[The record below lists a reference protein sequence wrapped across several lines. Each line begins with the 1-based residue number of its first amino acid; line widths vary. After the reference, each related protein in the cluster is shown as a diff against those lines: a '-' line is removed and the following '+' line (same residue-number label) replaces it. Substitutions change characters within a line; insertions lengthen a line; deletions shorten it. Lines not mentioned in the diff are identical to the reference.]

1 MLKKIITILI
11 LFAITSLAQDAG
23 KTGVSFLKI
32 GPSAKNISVSDI
44 GLLNSDL
51 SSVHYNP
58 AAVNLLESYTIQF
71 THQAWIQDLS
81 SEIVN
86 ANFSLFGLPFAVGV
100 NTTKISDFE
109 VRTKPTEIP
118 DATFNVNYFYGSLA
132 TGFTLYDKLDFGF
145 TIKYLYESLLSDDAS
160 GTGYDL
166 GLIYS
171 DLIDDLTLGASLR
184 NLGSMD
190 KLRNEKTKLPT
201 DLIINAVY
209 NINLPSASLNFFP
222 VVGVQKYLELDDLH
236 LHVGSDVV
244 YDNQFSI
251 RLGYVTGYEAKGFSA
266 GAGIYW
272 NGFNFDYAFTPFSYG
287 IGNANTISVSYTF

>member
-1 MLKKIITILI
+1 MLI
-11 LFAITSLAQDAG
+11 LLCLAC
-23 KTGVSFLKI
+23 
-32 GPSAKNISVSDI
+32 
-44 GLLNSDL
+44 LL
-51 SSVHYNP
+51 P
-58 AAVNLLESYTIQF
+58 
-71 THQAWIQDLS
+71 
-81 SEIVN
+81 
-86 ANFSLFGLPFAVGV
+86 VGV
-100 NTTKISDFE
+100 NTTKISGFE
-109 VRTKPTEIP
+109 IRTKPTETP

-171 DLIDDLTLGASLR
+171 DLIDDLTVGASIR

-209 NINLPSASLNFFP
+209 EIKLESASLNFLP
-222 VVGVQKYLELDDLH
+222 VIGVQKYLELDDLH
-236 LHVGSDVV
+236 FHVGSDIM

-251 RLGYVTGYEAKGFSA
+251 RLGYVTGFEAKG
-266 GAGIYW
+266 Y
-272 NGFNFDYAFTPFSYG
+272 
-287 IGNANTISVSYTF
+287 